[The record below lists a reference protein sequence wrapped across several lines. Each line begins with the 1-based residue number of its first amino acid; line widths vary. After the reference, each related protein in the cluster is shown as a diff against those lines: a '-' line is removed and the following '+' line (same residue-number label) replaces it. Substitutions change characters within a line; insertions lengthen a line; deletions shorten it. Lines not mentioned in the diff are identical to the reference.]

1 MGVQL
6 ILILPSQN
14 IRLFFYLVEDVSV
27 KSLPHLPDILETVGA
42 STTVR
47 EVFER
52 QALQVNTVFPAGEI
66 FQWMSSLLNCW
77 IPFVELNTNTCFISD
92 LVHLWSSTRHHTQSF
107 IVNGLS
113 SVRLHFYMMICAESE
128 VVISYC
134 KNGLVPGLK
143 HYKCIPI
150 GHIRLL
156 EIKI

>member
-66 FQWMSSLLNCW
+66 FQ
-77 IPFVELNTNTCFISD
+77 
-92 LVHLWSSTRHHTQSF
+92 
-107 IVNGLS
+107 
-113 SVRLHFYMMICAESE
+113 
-128 VVISYC
+128 
-134 KNGLVPGLK
+134 
-143 HYKCIPI
+143 
-150 GHIRLL
+150 
-156 EIKI
+156 